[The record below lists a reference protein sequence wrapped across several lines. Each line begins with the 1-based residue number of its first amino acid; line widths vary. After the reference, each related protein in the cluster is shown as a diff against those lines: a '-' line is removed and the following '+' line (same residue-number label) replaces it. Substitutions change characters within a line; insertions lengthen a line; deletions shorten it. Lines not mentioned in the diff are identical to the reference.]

1 MLFSGG
7 MDSLICWYK
16 KFPCDN
22 KSVKEIRLEKGIY
35 PKSLDYYNQKF
46 FVLHI
51 IKYCQVDLIKL

>member
-35 PKSLDYYNQKF
+35 PKSLDYYNQK
-46 FVLHI
+46 LLAACSNGSI
-51 IKYCQVDLIKL
+51 YLINY